1 MVAAA
6 LIVLLQLGRVD
17 AIVVLIIIGR
27 EITISALREW
37 MAQMGESKSVA
48 VSFLGKIKTVSQMV
62 AIPLLL
68 YDDML
73 GRFDPHLVGTWL
85 IYAAAV
91 LTLLSMAYYL
101 KMALPQI
108 NKRL

>member
-1 MVAAA
+1 
-6 LIVLLQLGRVD
+6 
-17 AIVVLIIIGR
+17 
-27 EITISALREW
+27 
-37 MAQMGESKSVA
+37 MAQLGESKSVA
-48 VSFLGKIKTVSQMV
+48 VSFVGKIKTVSQMV

-73 GRFDPHLVGTWL
+73 GNLDPHLVGTWL

-91 LTLLSMAYYL
+91 MTLVSMAYYL

>member
-1 MVAAA
+1 
-6 LIVLLQLGRVD
+6 
-17 AIVVLIIIGR
+17 
-27 EITISALREW
+27 
-37 MAQMGESKSVA
+37 MGESKSVA

-85 IYAAAV
+85 IIRGRGADPYFDG
-91 LTLLSMAYYL
+91 L
-101 KMALPQI
+101 LPQ
-108 NKRL
+108 NGVAANQ